1 MSLNVKIKIL
11 NERLRAL
18 GHTPKFATSGS
29 AAIDLRACSMD
40 ASTCSAAEY
49 REFHEYSGTCLIK
62 PGEFKVFR
70 LGIAVEIPPGY
81 AGLILPRSGQ
91 GMNLGLRLCNTTG
104 VIDSDYRGELMA
116 GIECPPNRVGFV
128 VEQYE
133 RVAQMLFVPLLTQ
146 ISILGPDEELSVT
159 DRGANGFGSTG
170 TS

>member
-1 MSLNVKIKIL
+1 MSLDVKIQIL
-11 NERLRAL
+11 DPKLRLPEFS
-18 GHTPKFATSGS
+18 PKFATPGS
-29 AAIDLRACSMD
+29 AAIDLRACSLD
-40 ASTCSAAEY
+40 FFRHSEEEY
-49 REFHEYSGTCLIK
+49 DTFLEGSQSCLIK
-62 PGEFKVFR
+62 PGEFKFFK
-70 LGIAVEIPPGY
+70 LGLAVEIPPGY

-128 VEQYE
+128 VKRYE